1 MVRGQTRE
9 ESTVPE
15 HCAATIGGPEEQLSA
30 EQLRAFVA
38 GQLATLD
45 LDGRSVCLVVPDA
58 TRSCP
63 LPLLVSVLHAELYG
77 RARRMTVLVALGT
90 HAAMSEER
98 LASWLGYPPGAVA
111 DRYPGLSVRNHEWWD
126 PATFFTA
133 GHIPGE
139 RIAEL
144 SGGLLRA
151 GVDVRVNRA
160 VVEHDVTIIVGP
172 VFPHEVVG
180 FSGGNK
186 YLFPGLSGPEVIDVS
201 HWLGALITS
210 RDIIGTTG
218 ITPVRALIHEA
229 ASLVPGERHA
239 LCLVVRS
246 GSDALH
252 SAAFGDPVSAWAA
265 AAAVSAQVHIKYL
278 EAPVRRVLSL
288 IPAKY
293 DDMWTAAKGFY
304 KVEPVTADDGQVVV
318 YAPHITTISEMHPE
332 IEEIGYHTRD
342 YFVEQ
347 WDRFRHL
354 HWGVLAHS
362 THLRGAGTFDEIAG
376 ERCRVT
382 VTLAT
387 GISEQRVRAAG
398 LDYSDPADIDIGAWR
413 ADPDT
418 LVVPDAGEVLFRL
431 RGPAEPRT
439 TS

>member
-1 MVRGQTRE
+1 M
-9 ESTVPE
+9 PE
-15 HCAATIGGPEEQLSA
+15 RCAATIGGPDETLGA

-63 LPLLVSVLHAELYG
+63 LPLLISALHSELHG
-77 RARRMTVLVALGT
+77 RATRITVVIALGT

-98 LASWLGYPPGAVA
+98 LASRLGYPAGALA
-111 DRYPGLSVRNHEWWD
+111 ERYPGMTVRNHEWWES
-126 PATFFTA
+126 ATFFTA
-133 GHIPGE
+133 GHIPAE

-144 SGGLLRA
+144 SGGLLRT

-218 ITPVRALIHEA
+218 TTPVRALINEA

-246 GSDALH
+246 GSEALH

-265 AAAVSAQVHIKYL
+265 AAAVSARVHIRYL
-278 EAPVRRVLSL
+278 DAPVRRVLSL

-304 KVEPVTADDGQVVV
+304 KVEPVTADGGQVVV

-342 YFVEQ
+342 YFVRQ

-362 THLRGAGTFDEIAG
+362 THLRGAGTFDDIAG
-376 ERCRVT
+376 EQCRVT

-387 GISEQRVRAAG
+387 GIPEHRVRAAG
-398 LDYSDPADIDIGAWR
+398 LDYSDPAGIDIDAWR

-431 RGPAEPRT
+431 RGPADPRT

>member
-1 MVRGQTRE
+1 MTGTTQE
-9 ESTVPE
+9 ASTTADG
-15 HCAATIGGPEEQLSA
+15 AATIGGVGTTLTEE
-30 EQLRAFVA
+30 EVRAFVA
-38 GQLATLD
+38 EQLAGIE
-45 LDGRSVCLVVPDA
+45 LDGRRVCLVVPDA

-63 LPLLVSVLHAELYG
+63 LPQLISALHSEMVGRVS
-77 RARRMTVLVALGT
+77 RMTVVIALGT
-90 HAAMSEER
+90 HAAMDEER
-98 LASWLGYPPGAVA
+98 LASWLGYRPGAI
-111 DRYPGLSVRNHEWWD
+111 DETYPGLTVRNHEWWD

-133 GHIPGE
+133 GHISAE

-144 SGGLLRA
+144 SGGLLHT

-210 RDIIGTTG
+210 RDIIGTRG
-218 ITPVRALIHEA
+218 VTPVRALINEA
-229 ASLVPGERHA
+229 AGLVPGERYA
-239 LCLVVRS
+239 LCLVVAS
-246 GSDALH
+246 GSGALH
-252 SAAFGDPVSAWAA
+252 SAAFGDPISSWAA
-265 AAAVSAQVHIKYL
+265 AAAVSAQTHVRYL
-278 EAPVRRVLSL
+278 DAPVSRVLSI
-288 IPAKY
+288 IPTKY

-304 KVEPVTADDGQVVV
+304 KVEPITAAGGQVVI
-318 YAPHITTISEMHPE
+318 YAPHITSIAEMHPE

-342 YFVEQ
+342 YFVRQ
-347 WDRFRHL
+347 WDRFKHL

-362 THLRGAGTFDEIAG
+362 THLRGAGTYDKEFG

-387 GISEQRVRAAG
+387 GIPEDRVRAAN
-398 LDYSDPADIDIGAWR
+398 LDYLDPAAVDIDAWRSDPDAF
-413 ADPDT
+413 
-418 LVVPDAGEVLFRL
+418 VVPDAGEILFRL
-431 RGPAEPRT
+431 RPPVEPRT